1 MPLGEKINMK
11 EKPIIFTKWI
21 LILPIVIFFATMFF
35 GLAFHDPAPSTN
47 APFNECERVI
57 PTAST
62 KVCP

>member
-1 MPLGEKINMK
+1 M
-11 EKPIIFTKWI
+11 IFTKWI
-21 LILPIVIFFATMFF
+21 WIIPIFIFFGTMFF

-47 APFNECERVI
+47 APFNECERVL